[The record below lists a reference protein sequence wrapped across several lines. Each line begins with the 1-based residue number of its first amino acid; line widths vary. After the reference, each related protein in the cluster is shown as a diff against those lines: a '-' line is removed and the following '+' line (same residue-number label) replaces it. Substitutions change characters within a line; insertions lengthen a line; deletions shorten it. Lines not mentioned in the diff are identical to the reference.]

1 MKKGFFSHQLCY
13 RRSLLN
19 KHILYLTFDNKVDN
33 ILPFQREV
41 SLTTFCEGVLFVVS
55 PGFEQEKEEFCRILR
70 EQLSGNPLLTVGEAI
85 IHNPVYLRNM
95 ADDIAPCSLYTV
107 TSINWATARLRDD
120 ELTLVKVLW
129 TDSCFIWWEKSIQ
142 FFPLL
147 RWLSKIGKISLG
159 VILGFVRLIL
169 QDI

>member
-1 MKKGFFSHQLCY
+1 MDY
-13 RRSLLN
+13 EER
-19 KHILYLTFDNKVDN
+19 ILFASV

-120 ELTLVKVLW
+120 ELTLVKVL
-129 TDSCFIWWEKSIQ
+129 
-142 FFPLL
+142 
-147 RWLSKIGKISLG
+147 
-159 VILGFVRLIL
+159 
-169 QDI
+169 

>member
-19 KHILYLTFDNKVDN
+19 KHILYLTEDNRVDH

-55 PGFEQEKEEFCRILR
+55 PDFELEKEEFCRIMR
-70 EQLSGNPLLTVGEAI
+70 EQLEANRLLTVGEAI
-85 IHNPVYLRNM
+85 IQNPVYLRHM
-95 ADDIAPCSLYTV
+95 ADDVHPCSLYTI

-120 ELTLVKVLW
+120 RLDLVKVL
-129 TDSCFIWWEKSIQ
+129 
-142 FFPLL
+142 
-147 RWLSKIGKISLG
+147 
-159 VILGFVRLIL
+159 
-169 QDI
+169 

>member
-19 KHILYLTFDNKVDN
+19 KHILYLTEENKVDRV
-33 ILPFQREV
+33 LPFQREV

-55 PGFEQEKEEFCRILR
+55 PSFECEREEFCRTMH
-70 EQLSGNPLLTVGEAI
+70 EQLVANPLLTVGEAI

-95 ADDIAPCSLYTV
+95 ADDIAPCSLYTI

-120 ELTLVKVLW
+120 ELTLVNVL
-129 TDSCFIWWEKSIQ
+129 
-142 FFPLL
+142 
-147 RWLSKIGKISLG
+147 
-159 VILGFVRLIL
+159 
-169 QDI
+169 

>member
-19 KHILYLTFDNKVDN
+19 KHILYLTIDNRVDN

-55 PGFEQEKEEFCRILR
+55 LDFESEKDEFCRTIR
-70 EQLSGNPLLTVGEAI
+70 EQLEANRLLTVGEAI
-85 IHNPVYLRNM
+85 IQNPVYLHHM
-95 ADDIAPCSLYTV
+95 ADDVHPCSLYTI

-120 ELTLVKVLW
+120 RLDLVKVL
-129 TDSCFIWWEKSIQ
+129 
-142 FFPLL
+142 
-147 RWLSKIGKISLG
+147 
-159 VILGFVRLIL
+159 
-169 QDI
+169 

>member
-120 ELTLVKVLW
+120 ELTLVKV
-129 TDSCFIWWEKSIQ
+129 
-142 FFPLL
+142 
-147 RWLSKIGKISLG
+147 
-159 VILGFVRLIL
+159 V
-169 QDI
+169 

>member
-19 KHILYLTFDNKVDN
+19 KHILYLTQENLVDN

-55 PGFEQEKEEFCRILR
+55 PSFESEKEEFCRTIR
-70 EQLSGNPLLTVGEAI
+70 EQLDKNHLLTVGEAI
-85 IHNPVYLRNM
+85 IQNPVYLRHM
-95 ADDIAPCSLYTV
+95 ADDTAPCSLYTI

-120 ELTLVKVLW
+120 RLDLVKVL
-129 TDSCFIWWEKSIQ
+129 
-142 FFPLL
+142 
-147 RWLSKIGKISLG
+147 
-159 VILGFVRLIL
+159 
-169 QDI
+169 

>member
-19 KHILYLTFDNKVDN
+19 KHILYLTEENKVDRV
-33 ILPFQREV
+33 LPFQREV

-55 PGFEQEKEEFCRILR
+55 PSFEREREEFCRTMR
-70 EQLSGNPLLTVGEAI
+70 EQLAANLLLTVGEAI

-95 ADDIAPCSLYTV
+95 ADDIAPCSLYTI

-120 ELTLVKVLW
+120 ELTLVNVL
-129 TDSCFIWWEKSIQ
+129 
-142 FFPLL
+142 
-147 RWLSKIGKISLG
+147 
-159 VILGFVRLIL
+159 
-169 QDI
+169 

>member
-107 TSINWATARLRDD
+107 TSINWATVGESTLNRL
-120 ELTLVKVLW
+120 LFYLVRKKYSIFSPTPMIIEDRENIAWCHSRFRPVNTPRYIKLW
-129 TDSCFIWWEKSIQ
+129 GGT
-142 FFPLL
+142 P
-147 RWLSKIGKISLG
+147 
-159 VILGFVRLIL
+159 
-169 QDI
+169 

>member
-19 KHILYLTFDNKVDN
+19 KHILYLTEENKVDRV
-33 ILPFQREV
+33 LPFQREV

-55 PGFEQEKEEFCRILR
+55 LSFEREREEFCRTMR
-70 EQLSGNPLLTVGEAI
+70 EQLAANTLLTVGEAI

-95 ADDIAPCSLYTV
+95 ADDIAPCSLYTI

-120 ELTLVKVLW
+120 ELTLVKVL
-129 TDSCFIWWEKSIQ
+129 
-142 FFPLL
+142 
-147 RWLSKIGKISLG
+147 
-159 VILGFVRLIL
+159 
-169 QDI
+169 

>member
-107 TSINWATARLRDD
+107 CLLYTSPSPRD
-120 ELTLVKVLW
+120 T
-129 TDSCFIWWEKSIQ
+129 
-142 FFPLL
+142 
-147 RWLSKIGKISLG
+147 R
-159 VILGFVRLIL
+159 
-169 QDI
+169 

>member
-120 ELTLVKVLW
+120 ELIAAVDTCIIDLAPKKL
-129 TDSCFIWWEKSIQ
+129 FIN
-142 FFPLL
+142 
-147 RWLSKIGKISLG
+147 IGTNTSATPPEAWS
-159 VILGFVRLIL
+159 R
-169 QDI
+169 

>member
-19 KHILYLTFDNKVDN
+19 KHILYLTQDNLVDN

-55 PGFEQEKEEFCRILR
+55 PGFESEKEEFCHTIR
-70 EQLSGNPLLTVGEAI
+70 EQLDKNHLLTVGEAI
-85 IHNPVYLRNM
+85 IQNPVYLRHM
-95 ADDIAPCSLYTV
+95 ADDLHPCSLYTI

-120 ELTLVKVLW
+120 HLDLVKVL
-129 TDSCFIWWEKSIQ
+129 
-142 FFPLL
+142 
-147 RWLSKIGKISLG
+147 
-159 VILGFVRLIL
+159 
-169 QDI
+169 

>member
-95 ADDIAPCSLYTV
+95 AT
-107 TSINWATARLRDD
+107 TS
-120 ELTLVKVLW
+120 
-129 TDSCFIWWEKSIQ
+129 
-142 FFPLL
+142 PLAVCI
-147 RWLSKIGKISLG
+147 LSH
-159 VILGFVRLIL
+159 R
-169 QDI
+169 

>member
-19 KHILYLTFDNKVDN
+19 KHILYLTQNNQVDN

-55 PGFEQEKEEFCRILR
+55 PDFESEKEEFCRTMR
-70 EQLSGNPLLTVGEAI
+70 EQLASNHLLTVGEAI
-85 IHNPVYLRNM
+85 IQNPVYLRHM
-95 ADDIAPCSLYTV
+95 ADDTSPCSLYTV

-120 ELTLVKVLW
+120 HLDLVKVL
-129 TDSCFIWWEKSIQ
+129 
-142 FFPLL
+142 
-147 RWLSKIGKISLG
+147 
-159 VILGFVRLIL
+159 
-169 QDI
+169 

>member
-19 KHILYLTFDNKVDN
+19 KHILYLTEENKVDRV
-33 ILPFQREV
+33 LPFQREV

-55 PGFEQEKEEFCRILR
+55 PSFEREREEFCRTMH
-70 EQLSGNPLLTVGEAI
+70 EQLAANPLLTVGEAI

-95 ADDIAPCSLYTV
+95 ADDIAPCSLYTI

-120 ELTLVKVLW
+120 ELTLVNVL
-129 TDSCFIWWEKSIQ
+129 
-142 FFPLL
+142 
-147 RWLSKIGKISLG
+147 
-159 VILGFVRLIL
+159 
-169 QDI
+169 

>member
-55 PGFEQEKEEFCRILR
+55 PGFEQEK
-70 EQLSGNPLLTVGEAI
+70 LSGNPLLTVGEAI

-120 ELTLVKVLW
+120 ELTLVKVL
-129 TDSCFIWWEKSIQ
+129 
-142 FFPLL
+142 
-147 RWLSKIGKISLG
+147 
-159 VILGFVRLIL
+159 
-169 QDI
+169 

>member
-95 ADDIAPCSLYTV
+95 ACHIDKLGDGSVKRRRTHVGESTLNRLLFYLVRKKYSIFSPTPMIIEDRENIAWCHSRFRPVNTPRY
-107 TSINWATARLRDD
+107 I
-120 ELTLVKVLW
+120 KLW
-129 TDSCFIWWEKSIQ
+129 GGT
-142 FFPLL
+142 P
-147 RWLSKIGKISLG
+147 
-159 VILGFVRLIL
+159 
-169 QDI
+169 

>member
-70 EQLSGNPLLTVGEAI
+70 EQLSGNPLLTV
-85 IHNPVYLRNM
+85 YLRNM

-120 ELTLVKVLW
+120 ELTLVKVL
-129 TDSCFIWWEKSIQ
+129 
-142 FFPLL
+142 
-147 RWLSKIGKISLG
+147 
-159 VILGFVRLIL
+159 
-169 QDI
+169 